1 MLYFDLM
8 VSDSG
13 ALEAKQEIT
22 EIIYK
27 YCRAVDRMDRQLAL
41 SVWHQDGT
49 ADWGEMYQGSGSGF
63 IDWVWN
69 AHAEFERHSHQI
81 SNILIQ
87 VDGDHAVSESYVTV
101 ALWARPD
108 ALRVV
113 EMVGRGR
120 YADRWSRR
128 GGRWAIDHR
137 RYISDLQTSLEIP
150 AENAMEGVEGRRDRS
165 DPSYAVF
172 PFRAQVGS

>member
-1 MLYFDLM
+1 
-8 VSDSG
+8 
-13 ALEAKQEIT
+13 
-22 EIIYK
+22 
-27 YCRAVDRMDRQLAL
+27 MDRPLAL
-41 SVWHQDGT
+41 SVWHPDGT
-49 ADWGEMYQGSGSGF
+49 ADWGEMYQGLGSGF

-69 AHAEFERHSHQI
+69 VHGEFERHSHQI

-87 VDGDHAVSESYVTV
+87 VDGEQAVSESYVTV

-108 ALRVV
+108 SLRVV
-113 EMVGRGR
+113 EMVGHGR

-137 RYISDLQTSLEIP
+137 RYISDLQTSMDIP
-150 AENAMEGVEGRRDRS
+150 AENAMEGAEGRRDKS

-172 PFRAQVGS
+172 PF